1 MAVFLFLNINKNLV
15 LHQIQ
20 WKGEHESRKNIFG
33 LYLHF
38 FSGVAGFNVW
48 KGEVVK
54 KRDWQ
59 EFTLIS
65 EIMQIMTKALYKVPA
80 GYDLN

>member
-1 MAVFLFLNINKNLV
+1 M
-15 LHQIQ
+15 
-20 WKGEHESRKNIFG
+20 KGGHESRKNSFG
-33 LYLHF
+33 LYLHL
-38 FSGVAGFNVW
+38 FSGVAGFNAW

-65 EIMQIMTKALYKVPA
+65 EVMQMMIKVLYKLPA

>member
-1 MAVFLFLNINKNLV
+1 M
-15 LHQIQ
+15 
-20 WKGEHESRKNIFG
+20 KGGHESRKNSFG
-33 LYLHF
+33 LYLHL
-38 FSGVAGFNVW
+38 FSGVAGFNAW

-65 EIMQIMTKALYKVPA
+65 EIMQIMIKALYKLPA
-80 GYDLN
+80 GYDLNRAQ